1 MLISTSSR
9 KCLNREYGPFPRPH
23 GSAMLM
29 LNREDGDFPVLTVQ
43 RRSRGDPV
51 GALCTVTTGKTAVVT
66 AQRSSVGAVEATGS
80 TRGMKI
86 KGRLQN
92 PPRAP
97 LNREYGDF
105 PVLTVQRC
113 SRTGG
118 RGWGAPS
125 EP

>member
-1 MLISTSSR
+1 M
-9 KCLNREYGPFPRPH
+9 
-23 GSAMLM
+23 
-29 LNREDGDFPVLTVQ
+29 
-43 RRSRGDPV
+43 

-66 AQRSSVGAVEATGS
+66 AQRSSVVAVEATGS

-97 LNREYGDF
+97 LNREYGPF
-105 PVLTVQRC
+105 PP
-113 SRTGG
+113 RTHGSAILNRGG
-118 RGWGAPS
+118 GALWAPS